1 MATDRR
7 EEIIHQSLR
16 LFSLNGFLGTSLSDI
31 LGAAQISKGGFFNY
45 FKSKE
50 DLFHAVLSEARKVWR
65 EKNLEGLNKIDRPI
79 EKVIRILQNY
89 RDRYLKDTDHFPG
102 GCLFVTLSVEL
113 DDLRPHLAKEL
124 NEGFVRFKAM
134 IKRFL
139 DQARKAG
146 ELSDRVS
153 SQEITEMIFSGMLGA
168 SVLYGMDKRPENLDR
183 TFRALI
189 SYLRKISKIQKDGN
203 GHGGKKLSVRSRR
216 VRKKGAGRQRE
227 IKKFG

>member
-1 MATDRR
+1 MVATRR
-7 EEIIHQSLR
+7 ENIIHQSLR
-16 LFSLNGFLGTSLSDI
+16 LFSLNGFLGTSLNDI
-31 LGAAQISKGGFFNY
+31 LEASQISKGGFFNY

-65 EKNLEGLNKIDRPI
+65 EKNLKGLDQIDRPI

-89 RDRYLKDTDHFPG
+89 RDRYLKDADHFPG

-139 DQARKAG
+139 DQAKKSG
-146 ELSDRVS
+146 ELPGGVS
-153 SQEITEMIFSGMLGA
+153 TQEITEMIFSGMLGA
-168 SVLYGMDKRPENLDR
+168 SVLYGMDKLPKNLNR
-183 TFRALI
+183 TIQALI
-189 SYLRKISKIQKDGN
+189 SYLQRISKRGEAC
-203 GHGGKKLSVRSRR
+203 RR
-216 VRKKGAGRQRE
+216 Q
-227 IKKFG
+227 